1 MSKSAVN
8 RSKKVAHSAK
18 PEFVMVTFG
27 VHHRSLGKQ
36 FFNLLS
42 STDQSASGLARELIA
57 RGMKNYPK

>member
-8 RSKKVAHSAK
+8 RGKKAAQSAK
-18 PEFVMVTFG
+18 PDFVMITFG
-27 VHHRSLGKQ
+27 VRHRSLGKQ

-42 STDQSASGLARELIA
+42 STDQSASGLARDLIA